1 METQNMSIINYD
13 KMNVKK
19 PSSMLVQEIKQ
30 LEEQKE
36 STKSVLEKMKL
47 EAQITKLRL
56 QLSGQ

>member
-1 METQNMSIINYD
+1 MSIINYD

-19 PSSMLVQEIKQ
+19 TSSMLVQEIKQ

>member
-1 METQNMSIINYD
+1 MAIINYD
-13 KMNVKK
+13 KADVKK
-19 PSSMLVQEIKQ
+19 PASMLLEEINQ
-30 LEEQKE
+30 LEEQKK